1 MRTRINGKVRV
12 AIIGAGGISQPH
24 AKGILAHKDKVECTA
39 LCDVSEEN
47 LKRRSDQLGGVKALY
62 RDWRKMLAEVG
73 DQIDAVDICLP
84 HHLHAPA
91 ILDACAAGKHI
102 LCEKPMCMSLQ
113 EADKIAAAVKKAGV
127 TYMSAHN
134 QLFMPVVQEA
144 KKIIES
150 GDLGRIKWLRSQDC
164 FEAKSEWFKG
174 KWRSKRK
181 FQGGGE
187 LIDTGYHPTYRL
199 LHLAGAAVVGVRGS
213 MGRYL
218 MEIEGEDS
226 ASVQVRFDNGAIGEI
241 LTSWAFNNPY
251 GSHQIHVIGEKGQ
264 IFGSNNELHYLPAG
278 YSQPALRKLPETET
292 FTAQMEHF
300 ANCLATGKRP
310 LHSVEEGHAVLE
322 IILQAADDAKGW
334 EKYAVKKV
342 R

>member
-1 MRTRINGKVRV
+1 LKSKIAGKVRI
-12 AIIGAGGISQPH
+12 AIIGTGGISHLH
-24 AKGILAHKDKVECTA
+24 ANSILTHKNKVECTT

-47 LKRRSDQLGGVKALY
+47 LKRRSEQLGGGQALF

-102 LCEKPMCMSLQ
+102 LCEKPMCMSLK
-113 EADKIAAAVKKAGV
+113 EADQIAAAVKRAGV

-144 KKIIES
+144 KKMIAS
-150 GDLGRIKWLRSQDC
+150 GQLGKIRWLRSQDC
-164 FEAKSEWFKG
+164 FEAGVAGFKG
-174 KWRSKRK
+174 KWRAKLK

-213 MGRYL
+213 MGRYRQQ
-218 MEIEGEDS
+218 IEGEDS
-226 ASVQVRFDNGAIGEI
+226 ASVQVRFANGAIGEI
-241 LTSWAFNNPY
+241 LTSWAFNNPF
-251 GSHQIHVIGEKGQ
+251 GSHQIHVIGETGQ
-264 IFGSNNELHYLPAG
+264 IFGSGSELYYLPAG
-278 YSQPALRKLPETET
+278 FSQPALRRFREVET
-292 FTAQMEHF
+292 FAAQMEHF
-300 ANCLATGKRP
+300 VNCLTTGARP
-310 LHSVEEGHAVLE
+310 LNSVEEGRAVLE
-322 IILQAADDAKGW
+322 IILKAAEDAKGW
-334 EKYAVKKV
+334 QKYAVTKI
-342 R
+342 